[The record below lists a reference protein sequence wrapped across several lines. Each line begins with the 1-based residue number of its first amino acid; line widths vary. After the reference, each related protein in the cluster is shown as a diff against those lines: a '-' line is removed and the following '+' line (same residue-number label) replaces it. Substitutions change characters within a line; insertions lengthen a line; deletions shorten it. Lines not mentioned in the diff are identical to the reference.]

1 MAIIFLLALAAVVS
15 WLATRNGDPPTELD
29 ADVWVADD
37 VQRAT
42 NLKLKTEAWRTG
54 RTYFSPE
61 AVAKI
66 EADCAAAQARPFV
79 PSDFQLA
86 PHEPQRRLVPS
97 SRHTPSDVGIEP

>member
-15 WLATRNGDPPTELD
+15 WLATRNRNRPTELD

-37 VQRAT
+37 VQRAA
-42 NLKLKTEAWRTG
+42 NLNLKTEAWRAG
-54 RTYFSPE
+54 HTYFGPD

-86 PHEPQRRLVPS
+86 PHEPQKRLVR
-97 SRHTPSDVGIEP
+97 RHPMLSATWE